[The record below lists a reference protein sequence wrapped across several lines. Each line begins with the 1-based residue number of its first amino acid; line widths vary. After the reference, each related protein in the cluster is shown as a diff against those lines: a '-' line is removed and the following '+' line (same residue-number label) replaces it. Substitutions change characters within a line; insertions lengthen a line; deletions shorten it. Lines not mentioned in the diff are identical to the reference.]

1 MISWVYSNE
10 LSDCGLMVYNK
21 IFHFFGTTRVDISW
35 QYWDELWMYMFGTY
49 RRLWQLQMR
58 RRCSDQKVWG
68 RPETFNF
75 NFSISRMIETGR
87 YYTRSERLAGFLQIF
102 SVYISIYFWSLF
114 KIKIEIIYG
123 GASPWWCVCL
133 ARRHSVQPHP
143 EGVHQTIIA
152 ITRYFTRQSFTRQ
165 VFSIM
170 CIYRRRLTP
179 ADLPHCQRFEVISP

>member
-1 MISWVYSNE
+1 MVQPGSTFFDSIEMNYGCTCFIQVDGSGNHKWRGGVKIRRSE
-10 LSDCGLMVYNK
+10 AGLK
-21 IFHFFGTTRVDISW
+21 HSTPIFF
-35 QYWDELWMYMFGTY
+35 
-49 RRLWQLQMR
+49 
-58 RRCSDQKVWG
+58 
-68 RPETFNF
+68 
-75 NFSISRMIETGR
+75 ISRMIETGR
-87 YYTRSERLAGFLQIF
+87 YYTRSERLADFIQVF
-102 SVYISIYFWSLF
+102 SVYILIYFWSLF
-114 KIKIEIIYG
+114 KIKTEIICG
-123 GASPWWCVCL
+123 GCSRGRGASPWWCVCL